1 MRTWLQLSILR
12 SAADNG
18 YRLAI
23 NGTLLDQKPPSNS
36 SEIELSTHKLADLLD
51 LDTLVDM
58 LEYKKDCERLKTLF
72 FVSNRELSEWLEA
85 KKGRRILVV
94 KPNQMINQG
103 VSYETWPYSEDTA
116 ELNARNAGDIFVVEA
131 GTNTLE
137 HLTRRAIGLDV
148 YGEPDK
154 NMEKK

>member
-36 SEIELSTHKLADLLD
+36 SDIELSTHKLADLLD

-58 LEYKKDCERLKTLF
+58 LEYKKECERLKKLY
-72 FVSNRELSEWLEA
+72 FVSNRELSEWVDA
-85 KKGRRILVV
+85 KKGRRIHVV

-103 VSYETWPYSEDTA
+103 VSYVTWPYSEDTA

-131 GTNTLE
+131 GTNTLNN
-137 HLTRRAIGLDV
+137 LTREAIGLDV
-148 YGEPDK
+148 DGGPDK

>member
-23 NGTLLDQKPPSNS
+23 NGTLIDQKPPFGS
-36 SEIELSTHKLADLLD
+36 SEIELSTHKLADLFD
-51 LDTLVDM
+51 IDTLVDM
-58 LEYKKDCERLKTLF
+58 LDYKKECERLKTLF
-72 FVSNRELSEWLEA
+72 FVSNRELSDWVDA
-85 KKGRRILVV
+85 KKGRRIHVV

-103 VSYETWPYSEDTA
+103 ISYENWPYSEDTA

-131 GTNTLE
+131 GSSTLE

-148 YGEPDK
+148 
-154 NMEKK
+154 

>member
-36 SEIELSTHKLADLLD
+36 SDIELSTHKLADLLD

-58 LEYKKDCERLKTLF
+58 VDYKKDCERLKKLF
-72 FVSNRELSEWLEA
+72 FVSNRELSEWLDA
-85 KKGRRILVV
+85 KKGRRIHVV
-94 KPNQMINQG
+94 KPNQLINQG

-116 ELNARNAGDIFVVEA
+116 ELNARNAGDIYVVEA
-131 GTNTLE
+131 GSNTLN
-137 HLTRRAIGLDV
+137 HLTRDAIGLDV
-148 YGEPDK
+148 
-154 NMEKK
+154 